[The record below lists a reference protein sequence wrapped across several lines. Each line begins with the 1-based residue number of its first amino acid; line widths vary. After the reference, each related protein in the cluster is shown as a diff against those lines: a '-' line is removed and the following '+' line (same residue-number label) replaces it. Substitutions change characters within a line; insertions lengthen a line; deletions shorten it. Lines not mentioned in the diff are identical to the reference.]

1 MDEKIIVA
9 VSAMPVIFNTT
20 LKTYKD
26 RTVKAKAWEKVSE
39 EVGLTEEECRRR
51 WKVLRDTYLRVR
63 RRQEAGKRSGSAAGP
78 LRTWKYSAIL
88 SFLCPFVTPRE
99 TSSNMVLGVE
109 EDGIAEYPV
118 EDQGSEA
125 AAGTAS
131 DLGDLSCEVLEAA
144 AASEPIPPPPT
155 AAAVTTPPIAPVMS
169 QYQSRKR
176 EMEIEKLL
184 VLHSKEENS
193 TAPQTSLQWTS
204 THLCWAQP

>member
-1 MDEKIIVA
+1 MEEKIIIA

-20 LKTYKD
+20 LKSYKD
-26 RTVKAKAWEKVSE
+26 RTVKAKAWLKVSE

-99 TSSNMVLGVE
+99 TSSNMGLGVE

-118 EDQGSEA
+118 EDHGSEA

-131 DLGDLSCEVLEAA
+131 DLGARVEKELGERNFGFDSLKYMNCAGAPPVAARHHRCEAPAA
-144 AASEPIPPPPT
+144 GSRQQAARGS
-155 AAAVTTPPIAPVMS
+155 VYFRLM
-169 QYQSRKR
+169 
-176 EMEIEKLL
+176 
-184 VLHSKEENS
+184 
-193 TAPQTSLQWTS
+193 
-204 THLCWAQP
+204 